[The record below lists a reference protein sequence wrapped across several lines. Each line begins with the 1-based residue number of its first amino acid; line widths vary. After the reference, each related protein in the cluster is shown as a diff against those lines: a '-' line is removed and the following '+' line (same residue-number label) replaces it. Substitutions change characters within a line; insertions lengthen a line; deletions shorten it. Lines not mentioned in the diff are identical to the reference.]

1 MENGGCLRGQ
11 GHGPAAGRPLSRG
24 RRALADRVLSLAQNL
39 TAARARAPRQER
51 PPRSPPGPGK
61 PRSRSPARAPAPHP
75 SARRRSSSLAAESGT
90 LAAPL
95 AGGHGEAS
103 GTEGRAVSGGRALLR
118 EMVPEARTLAPRGGD
133 GDRFWT
139 QPGRGARRPA
149 GLLPPA
155 ALACSTAG
163 RLGVLSKAPTVT
175 SSCRWSATA
184 TPLPRRACCPSSPA
198 HTLPLAVP
206 SSLARP
212 LPWLPSQR
220 VPRSASH
227 LSLGSGKPQLG
238 AGAS

>member
-1 MENGGCLRGQ
+1 MPTR
-11 GHGPAAGRPLSRG
+11 
-24 RRALADRVLSLAQNL
+24 
-39 TAARARAPRQER
+39 
-51 PPRSPPGPGK
+51 
-61 PRSRSPARAPAPHP
+61 PRSRSSRRQASIPGPPRPGAPRALARPELDRPPEPELRGRSARPDPRRAQGSQGHGRRPARRPLTPAPA
-75 SARRRSSSLAAESGT
+75 G
-90 LAAPL
+90 AAPVL
-95 AGGHGEAS
+95 QLSPGHWPRLSLVAMERPRGQRV
-103 GTEGRAVSGGRALLR
+103 GRAVSGGRALLR